1 MKAIL
6 TMVPL
11 VALTACADTPTKPAA
26 VEYKTQVIDSS
37 CTRFGIIKVPPEDLA
52 VISSTLKARIL
63 AHDRAW
69 VQECGAQKP

>member
-6 TMVPL
+6 TML
-11 VALTACADTPTKPAA
+11 LLLMLTACAADAPTKTAP
-26 VEYKTQVIDSS
+26 VEYKTQVIDSA

-69 VQECGAQKP
+69 VQECGAQK